1 MSFISRDRFDEKMA
15 KKSFMLLS
23 RLKIKSPTE
32 AETNCLLCADSPL
45 MFQEI
50 ILCTDQSVF
59 YHSRLSSGLNRYD
72 YSAISAVTIENVSSY
87 PSVCLTI
94 SSGEKS
100 KLYVA
105 AKDAD
110 KMADYIK
117 CHISR
122 STAATAPSVADE
134 ISKFK
139 SLLDAGAI
147 TVEEYDLKKKELLG
161 L

>member
-1 MSFISRDRFDEKMA
+1 MSFILRDCFDEKMA
-15 KKSFMLLS
+15 KKSFKLLS

-32 AETNCLLCADSPL
+32 AETSCLLCAGSPL

-59 YHSRLSSGLNRYD
+59 YHSRLSSGLDRYD
-72 YSAISAVTIENVSSY
+72 YSDISAVTIESVSSY

-94 SSGEKS
+94 SGGEKS

-117 CHISR
+117 SKISR
-122 STAATAPSVADE
+122 SSV
-134 ISKFK
+134 
-139 SLLDAGAI
+139 
-147 TVEEYDLKKKELLG
+147 
-161 L
+161 

>member
-1 MSFISRDRFDEKMA
+1 MSFILRDCFDEKMA
-15 KKSFMLLS
+15 KKSFKLLS
-23 RLKIKSPTE
+23 RLRIKNPSE
-32 AETNCLLCADSPL
+32 SETNCLLCADSSL

-72 YSAISAVTIENVSSY
+72 FSSISAVTVEVVNSY

-94 SSGEKS
+94 SGGEKS
-100 KLYVA
+100 RLYVA

-110 KMADYIK
+110 KMVDYIK
-117 CHISR
+117 SKIIQGSPA
-122 STAATAPSVADE
+122 SASSAADE
-134 ISKFK
+134 IAKFK

-147 TVEEYDLKKKELLG
+147 TADEYEIKKSELLG